1 MGMMNVS
8 MKTKG
13 LGLVGIAGALAL
25 LAAMSVGQAPA
36 QADAPAAA
44 PQMVD
49 DFRLPDQNLLGRQLY
64 RLGDAKAVVLI
75 TYASGDAAIRTD
87 AKTYAAL
94 QAAYKARGVEFMMLA
109 SRIGETRPRVIADTK
124 ATGIDMPILFD
135 YQQIIGESLGVSR
148 AAEVIVI
155 DPRSWTVSYR
165 GAATGAG
172 GETWAKDA
180 IEGLVAGRKVSMAAN
195 APRGAVIAF
204 PERARAASFAKI
216 SYARTIAPIVQAK
229 CTGCHQPG
237 GIGPMPLNNYEQ
249 IKGFSPMIRE
259 VLRTNRMPPYMA
271 DQTVGHFQD
280 DDRLSPEQIKT
291 LVHWV
296 EAGAPR
302 GAGEDP
308 LAKVKFQAPEWPLGK
323 PDVIV
328 EIPPAK
334 IAATGVMEYQRPVVK
349 SVLTEGR
356 WMKATTF
363 RVTDRQVVHH
373 ILTGVVEGEAT
384 EGRTASE
391 AEWGASLGGY
401 GPGRGS
407 NLQPKDTGVWVPP
420 SGGIA
425 FQNHYT
431 PYGRET
437 VEKTQMGVYFY
448 PKGQEPK
455 YVLRTFGIFDFT
467 IAIPAGE
474 AFHPEVASVE
484 LPKDAIIYGLT
495 PHAHHRGG
503 SANVSIRYPD
513 GREDMLLALPR
524 YDFNWQYEYFLKDP
538 LKAPAGSKI
547 ITRWTYDNSTR
558 NPANPD
564 PKRLVNWG
572 EQSSEEMLATY
583 FHYRWVD
590 ETVANQLPEYDK
602 MLQANLIL
610 GVMDDN
616 IDGKLTPP
624 ELRGQ
629 MGDMLKKYFAM
640 IDTDKDGGIDNKEF
654 AAAQKL
660 MPRRQR
666 PNNNPAAPPPV
677 ATGTPAAAQ

>member
-1 MGMMNVS
+1 MSLAIKKQGAGLVVLAAV
-8 MKTKG
+8 
-13 LGLVGIAGALAL
+13 LGLSALVT
-25 LAAMSVGQAPA
+25 LAWNPA
-36 QADAPAAA
+36 QADAPVAA

-75 TYASGDAAIRTD
+75 TYASGDAAIRAD
-87 AKTYAAL
+87 AKAYAAL
-94 QAAYKARGVEFMMLA
+94 QATYKAKGVEFMMLA
-109 SRIGETRPRVIADTK
+109 SRIGETRPKVIADTK
-124 ATGIDMPILFD
+124 AAGIDMPILFD

-155 DPRSWTVSYR
+155 DPRTWTVSYR

-172 GETWAKDA
+172 GETWAKEA
-180 IEGLVAGRKVSMAAN
+180 IDGLVAGRKVSMAAN
-195 APRGAVIAF
+195 AARGAVIAF
-204 PERARAASFAKI
+204 PERAKAASFAKI
-216 SYARTIAPIVQAK
+216 SYAKTIAPIVQAK

-271 DQTVGHFQD
+271 DQTVGHFMD
-280 DDRLSPEQIKT
+280 DDRLSPDQIKT

-323 PDVIV
+323 PDVVV
-328 EIPPAK
+328 EIPAAK

-349 SVLTEGR
+349 NVMTEGR

-407 NLQPKDTGVWVPP
+407 NLQPADTGVWIPP

-474 AFHPEVASVE
+474 PFHPEVASVE

-503 SANVSIRYPD
+503 SASVAIRYPD

-524 YDFNWQYEYFLKDP
+524 YDFNWQYEYFLKEP

-547 ITRWTYDNSTR
+547 ITRWTYDNSSR

-564 PKRLVNWG
+564 PKKLVNWG

-590 ETVANQLPEYDK
+590 ETVANQLPEYEK
-602 MLQANLIL
+602 LLQANLIL

-616 IDGKLTPP
+616 IDGKLSEP

-640 IDTDKDGGIDNKEF
+640 IDVNKDGGIDSKEF
-654 AAAQKL
+654 TAAQKL

-666 PNNNPAAPPPV
+666 PNNNPAQPAPV
-677 ATGTPAAAQ
+677 AAGTPAAAQ

>member
-1 MGMMNVS
+1 MAIS
-8 MKTKG
+8 LK
-13 LGLVGIAGALAL
+13 LGLTG
-25 LAAMSVGQAPA
+25 LAAAAGILAVAAVGQGVA
-36 QADAPAAA
+36 QADAPAARPA
-44 PQMVD
+44 MVD
-49 DFRLPDQNLLGRQLY
+49 DFVLPDQNLLARQLY
-64 RLGDAKAVVLI
+64 RHGDARAVVLI
-75 TYASGDAAIRTD
+75 TYASGDAAVRAD
-87 AKTYAAL
+87 APAWMAL
-94 QAAYKARGVEFMMLA
+94 KAAYAPKGVEFMMLA
-109 SRIGETRPRVIADTK
+109 SKLGETRPKVNADAK
-124 ATGIDMPILFD
+124 AAGLDMPILFD
-135 YQQIIGESLGVSR
+135 YQQLIGEGLGVTR
-148 AAEVIVI
+148 TAEVIVI
-155 DPRSWTVSYR
+155 DPRTWTVAYR

-172 GETWAKDA
+172 GEAWAKDA
-180 IEGLVAGRKVSMAAN
+180 IEALVAGSKVAMVPH

-204 PERARAASFAKI
+204 PERSKAASFAKI
-216 SYARTIAPIVQAK
+216 SYAQTIAPIIEKK
-229 CTGCHQPG
+229 CATCHQPG
-237 GIGPMPLNNYEQ
+237 GIGPMTLNNYEQ

-259 VLRTNRMPPYMA
+259 VLRTNRMPPFLA
-271 DQTVGHFQD
+271 DQTVGHFLD
-280 DDRLSPEQIKT
+280 DDRLSPEQKKT
-291 LVHWV
+291 LVHWI

-328 EIPPAK
+328 EIPAAK
-334 IAATGVMEYQRPVVK
+334 IPASGVMEYQRPVVP
-349 SVLTEGR
+349 SVLSEGR

-373 ILTGVVEGEAT
+373 ILTGVVAGEFKPGATAT
-384 EGRTASE
+384 ET
-391 AEWGASLGGY
+391 EWGASLGGY

-407 NLQPKDTGVWVPP
+407 NLQPADTGVWIPP

-455 YVLRTFGIFDFT
+455 YILRTFGIFDFT
-467 IAIPAGE
+467 IEIPPGAE
-474 AFHPEVASVE
+474 RHAEVASVE
-484 LPKDAIIYGLT
+484 LPKDAILYGLT
-495 PHAHHRGG
+495 PHAHHRGA
-503 SANVSIRYPD
+503 SASVSLRYPD
-513 GREDMLLALPR
+513 GREEMLLALPR

-538 LKAPAGSKI
+538 VKAPAGSKV

-564 PKRLVNWG
+564 PKKLVTWG

-602 MLQANLIL
+602 MLQSNLIL

-616 IDGKLTPP
+616 IDGRLTQN

-629 MGDMLKKYFAM
+629 MGGMLKTYFAM
-640 IDTDKDGGIDNKEF
+640 IDANKDGGIDFKEF

-666 PNNNPAAPPPV
+666 PNNNPAAPPPAPA
-677 ATGTPAAAQ
+677 ATGTPAAQP

>member
-1 MGMMNVS
+1 
-8 MKTKG
+8 
-13 LGLVGIAGALAL
+13 
-25 LAAMSVGQAPA
+25 
-36 QADAPAAA
+36 
-44 PQMVD
+44 
-49 DFRLPDQNLLGRQLY
+49 
-64 RLGDAKAVVLI
+64 
-75 TYASGDAAIRTD
+75 
-87 AKTYAAL
+87 
-94 QAAYKARGVEFMMLA
+94 
-109 SRIGETRPRVIADTK
+109 
-124 ATGIDMPILFD
+124 
-135 YQQIIGESLGVSR
+135 
-148 AAEVIVI
+148 
-155 DPRSWTVSYR
+155 
-165 GAATGAG
+165 
-172 GETWAKDA
+172 
-180 IEGLVAGRKVSMAAN
+180 
-195 APRGAVIAF
+195 
-204 PERARAASFAKI
+204 
-216 SYARTIAPIVQAK
+216 
-229 CTGCHQPG
+229 
-237 GIGPMPLNNYEQ
+237 
-249 IKGFSPMIRE
+249 
-259 VLRTNRMPPYMA
+259 
-271 DQTVGHFQD
+271 
-280 DDRLSPEQIKT
+280 
-291 LVHWV
+291 
-296 EAGAPR
+296 
-302 GAGEDP
+302 
-308 LAKVKFQAPEWPLGK
+308 
-323 PDVIV
+323 VIV
-328 EIPPAK
+328 EIPAAK
-334 IAATGVMEYQRPVVK
+334 IPASGVMEYQRPVVK
-349 SVLTEGR
+349 NVMTEGR

-391 AEWGASLGGY
+391 AEGGASLGGY

-407 NLQPKDTGVWVPP
+407 NLQPENTGVWVPP

-467 IAIPAGE
+467 IAIPPGVQ
-474 AFHPEVASVE
+474 FHPEVASVE
-484 LPKDAIIYGLT
+484 LPKDAILYGLT

-503 SANVSIRYPD
+503 SASVSIRYPD
-513 GREDMLLALPR
+513 GREEMLLALPR
-524 YDFNWQYEYFLKDP
+524 YDFSWQYEYFLKEP
-538 LKAPAGSKI
+538 LLAPAGSKV

-590 ETVANQLPEYDK
+590 ETVADQRPEYDK
-602 MLQANLIL
+602 MLQSNLIL

-640 IDTDKDGGIDNKEF
+640 IDTDKDGGIDSKEF
-654 AAAQKL
+654 TAAQKL